1 MTFVPRNHEVKALS
15 SNCPNNPFTDR
26 IRHRRPHRR
35 FEHAQSHM
43 TDALIHLVGKNRI
56 SIMDQKPVSVIDRHR
71 LSELL

>member
-1 MTFVPRNHEVKALS
+1 MGATLGVVGHPLLQEAKEMTFVPRNHEVKALS

-43 TDALIHLVGKNRI
+43 PDALIHLV
-56 SIMDQKPVSVIDRHR
+56 
-71 LSELL
+71 